1 MQETHSIAEL
11 PEEVPCNLLREAATL
26 HHELQ
31 QVPSLDELHH
41 QVEMHRRLEPL
52 VDANDPGVLE
62 AHEHLR
68 LAAQGELRGVALL
81 EGGETAL
88 VHGFHR
94 AARAAQHVHS
104 GPDLAEVSTAQAR
117 PEVPPLLDPRLR
129 DALAA
134 AAPGLAG
141 RGKRPRRGSQGAGDP
156 SGHTGAGAGAGAGVA
171 AGVPSA
177 LAAAPRPLATT
188 SEAWGRCGQRVTEPW
203 VQQRWDLRAC
213 LGRGYFSQVWAGVH
227 VLSGARR
234 AVKAVDKGR
243 FAAFQQRNASQLSLS
258 CEAEV
263 LMGLQHPGIVRI
275 YEWFETPMHLYLV
288 MELVEG
294 GDLLEFVMERGCL
307 AEKVAWHFFRQLS
320 DAVGFLHARDIVH
333 RDIKPDNILLTEKS
347 EAAHMKLADFGLA
360 RSNVRSHDCR
370 TFCGTPSYFAPEVI
384 TTFRDRME
392 GGPPAGYGKQV
403 DAWSLGVVL
412 YIMLSGVPPFGEEEG
427 SLYEEILQGSFKFD
441 VPAWA
446 AVTPEAKDLVQQ
458 LMTVDARQRLA
469 VQQASAHPW
478 LQRPDQAT
486 PLASRLEP
494 DLKRQRTTESCYG
507 P

>member
-1 MQETHSIAEL
+1 MQSSSTTAGPQATSHAASQPTSLTPTQPMASQLTKPLLQL
-11 PEEVPCNLLREAATL
+11 PLVHARLMPIHRAGPAFEMREGCEEVVVGR
-26 HHELQ
+26 H
-31 QVPSLDELHH
+31 
-41 QVEMHRRLEPL
+41 
-52 VDANDPGVLE
+52 PGCQLVLE
-62 AHEHLR
+62 DRRVSAQHLRIYRAAKGQYFVEQLGGNGCFVNERCLRRGDTRALQHGDEISLCMHAHESR
-68 LAAQGELRGVALL
+68 EQPFAAYLFR
-81 EGGETAL
+81 
-88 VHGFHR
+88 
-94 AARAAQHVHS
+94 
-104 GPDLAEVSTAQAR
+104 VS
-117 PEVPPLLDPRLR
+117 
-129 DALAA
+129 
-134 AAPGLAG
+134 
-141 RGKRPRRGSQGAGDP
+141 
-156 SGHTGAGAGAGAGVA
+156 GAGAGAGAGVA